1 MVEYSLFQE
10 ACVMAVYL
18 LAIPLFGAVVGGL
31 LAGIIQTLFSISDT
45 AIGVF
50 GRLLGVSASLFFF
63 GAEIYRQ
70 ISSFSDRVWGA
81 DYWVAF

>member
-18 LAIPLFGAVVGGL
+18 LAIPLFGAVLGGF
-31 LAGIIQTLFSISDT
+31 LAGIIQTLFSVQDAS
-45 AIGVF
+45 IGIF
-50 GRLLGVSASLFFF
+50 GRLLGVAASLFFF

-81 DYWVAF
+81 DYWLAF